1 MSSLHW
7 WGGPPGPQPTPP
19 SACGSRGT
27 RADQRVRPTSTFD
40 RMAARY
46 DALWTNTP
54 IGRAQRDLVWR
65 DMDPLFQPGQRILDV
80 GCGTGEDAA
89 HLAARGLSVYA
100 TDASPAM
107 IQVAAARGGFT
118 VAVRSAEELA
128 QIDGPF
134 DGAIS
139 NFGALN
145 CVEDLPA
152 VARSLAGLVRP
163 GGSLAICILGRF
175 CAWETLHYTVRFH
188 WRKAMRRWRGRAL
201 VGQVDNLQR
210 VGNPL
215 ADACER
221 TKSAGNQPARRMPS
235 CPTEN
240 VSLDIT
246 VYYPTVAEF
255 RATFAPHFQLRR
267 WTGIG
272 LLVPPSY
279 VKLPAALVAVLAACD
294 RLLARL
300 PLLRA
305 LADHRLFLL
314 VRTC

>member
-1 MSSLHW
+1 
-7 WGGPPGPQPTPP
+7 
-19 SACGSRGT
+19 
-27 RADQRVRPTSTFD
+27 
-40 RMAARY
+40 MAARY

-65 DMDPLFQPGQRILDV
+65 EMDALFRAGERILDV

-89 HLAARGLSVYA
+89 HFAQRGVTVYA

-107 IQVAAARGGFT
+107 VQVACARGVTAT
-118 VAVRSAEELA
+118 VCRAEELGR
-128 QIDGPF
+128 IGRSF

-152 VARSLAGLVRP
+152 VARSVATLVRP
-163 GGSLAICILGRF
+163 RGRVAICLLGRV
-175 CAWETLHYTVRFH
+175 CAWETLYYAAHRQ
-188 WRKAMRRWRGRAL
+188 WSKAFRRWRGTAPF
-201 VGQVDNLQR
+201 VGR
-210 VGNPL
+210 VGNLRRVANPPSDL
-215 ADACER
+215 CESP
-221 TKSAGNQPARRMPS
+221 TSAGCQPARRISS
-235 CPTEN
+235 CPTT
-240 VSLDIT
+240 I
-246 VYYPTVAEF
+246 YYPTSADIH
-255 RATFAPHFQLRR
+255 AAFQNDFELCR

-279 VKLPAALVAVLAACD
+279 VRLPAAVVRVLAACD
-294 RLLARL
+294 RVLARL

-314 VRTC
+314 VRK

>member
-1 MSSLHW
+1 MKAIAPSSGHAKVGQALSPADPNRTECW
-7 WGGPPGPQPTPP
+7 QAGYPLGPPAPL
-19 SACGSRGT
+19 
-27 RADQRVRPTSTFD
+27 FD
-40 RMAARY
+40 SLAARY
-46 DALWTNTP
+46 DALWTTTP

-65 DMDPLFQPGQRILDV
+65 DMDPLFLPGQRILDI
-80 GCGTGEDAA
+80 GCGTGEDAV
-89 HLAARGLSVYA
+89 HFAARGVAVYA

-107 IQVAAARGGFT
+107 IQVAAARGGFA

-134 DGAIS
+134 DGAMS

-145 CVEDLPA
+145 CVQDLPG
-152 VARSLAGLVRP
+152 VARSLAALVRP
-163 GGSLAICILGRF
+163 GGSLAICILGRS
-175 CAWETLHYTVRFH
+175 CAWETLHYAVRFKFA
-188 WRKAMRRWRGRAL
+188 KAFRRWRGRAPAQPSQPCGIRLRL
-201 VGQVDNLQR
+201 VH
-210 VGNPL
+210 PSE
-215 ADACER
+215 AR
-221 TKSAGNQPARRMPS
+221 TASSTG
-235 CPTEN
+235 
-240 VSLDIT
+240 LT

-255 RATFAPHFQLRR
+255 RSAFAPNFQLRR

-279 VKLPAALVAVLAACD
+279 VKLPATLVAVLAACD
-294 RLLARL
+294 HLLARL